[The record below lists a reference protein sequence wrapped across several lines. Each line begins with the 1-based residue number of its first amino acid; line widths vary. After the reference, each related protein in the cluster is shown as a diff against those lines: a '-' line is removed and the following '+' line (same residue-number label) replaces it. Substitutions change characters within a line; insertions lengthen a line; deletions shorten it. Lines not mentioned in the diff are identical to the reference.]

1 MQLST
6 REGGGHIVAAL
17 SGELDAVNAADGVA
31 AITAIMT
38 PGQCLIVDM
47 TALEFIDCCAL
58 RALLAVREVARQE
71 GGDLLLAA
79 PKGSVLRLLT
89 LTGWDGVV
97 SVHASVA
104 AAAASISGAGHPRVK
119 QSRVT
124 GHNEWKVQEPW
135 LGSDPG
141 TTHDRRS

>member
-71 GGDLLLAA
+71 GGDLLLA
-79 PKGSVLRLLT
+79 GEGLR
-89 LTGWDGVV
+89 
-97 SVHASVA
+97 A
-104 AAAASISGAGHPRVK
+104 AAP
-119 QSRVT
+119 
-124 GHNEWKVQEPW
+124 
-135 LGSDPG
+135 D
-141 TTHDRRS
+141 THRMGRRGLRPCQRRRSCREHQRCRAPPS